1 LKLNNWEDEIRQ
13 KMLKERSFRKLK
25 RENLVLR

>member
-1 LKLNNWEDEIRQ
+1 
-13 KMLKERSFRKLK
+13 MLKERSFRKLK